1 MDIIPEYALP
11 LTEEMLKQ
19 AITKTQEEVDFAVLD
34 WKGLGNSQSR
44 QQVIDMLDKMYIQ
57 YKRTSQVDKRE

>member
-1 MDIIPEYALP
+1 
-11 LTEEMLKQ
+11 MLKQ

-57 YKRTSQVDKRE
+57 HKRTSQVDKRE